1 METASPGMDEPAAG
15 PVLRPYSPC
24 PRHSAPH
31 PGGEVL
37 PPAPRRGG
45 GEGPDD
51 PITPVHGG
59 RDLDT
64 RAAVERQR
72 HHDPL
77 LSEPLDLTRFRRTG
91 IGRQGVNSH
100 KLVPEQALKP
110 RGIVLQI
117 ACP

>member
-1 METASPGMDEPAAG
+1 MSRQPG

-24 PRHSAPH
+24 PRPLRA
-31 PGGEVL
+31 
-37 PPAPRRGG
+37 APRRRSAAPGAAPRG

-64 RAAVERQR
+64 RTAVERQR
-72 HHDPL
+72 HHDRL
-77 LSEPLDLTRFRRTG
+77 LSEPLDVTRFGRTG
-91 IGRQGVNSH
+91 TGRQGVNSH
-100 KLVPEQALKP
+100 KLVPEQAPKP
-110 RGIVLQI
+110 GGILLQI